1 MRLLRLVNDIL
12 SLIRLEEGRASLAKK
27 QIDMIHFLR
36 HTTASMK
43 HLAALKGISL
53 DLKELD
59 SDLIVNADPDAL
71 EKIIGNVIANAIKF
85 TPPDGRIDVS
95 AAREEDMVTI
105 RSATRASAFL
115 PNSCRIFS
123 IASTRSTALRRAGIK
138 AWDWA
143 LRWYEN

>member
-1 MRLLRLVNDIL
+1 MGVWRTTAPHPG
-12 SLIRLEEGRASLAKK
+12 SKLIRLEEGRASLAKK

-53 DLKELD
+53 DLKESD
-59 SDLIVNADPDAL
+59 SDLIVHADPDAL

-95 AAREEDMVTI
+95 AAREGDMVIVTI
-105 RSATRASAFL
+105 SDTGIGIPAEQL
-115 PNSCRIFS
+115 PHIFD
-123 IASTRSTALRRAGIK
+123 R
-138 AWDWA
+138 
-143 LRWYEN
+143 

>member
-1 MRLLRLVNDIL
+1 
-12 SLIRLEEGRASLAKK
+12 
-27 QIDMIHFLR
+27 MIHFLR

-95 AAREEDMVTI
+95 AAREDDMVPYDQ
-105 RSATRASAFL
+105 RSRASAFP

-123 IASTRSTALRRAGIK
+123 IASTRSTAPRRGGIK

-143 LRWYEN
+143 LPWCAN